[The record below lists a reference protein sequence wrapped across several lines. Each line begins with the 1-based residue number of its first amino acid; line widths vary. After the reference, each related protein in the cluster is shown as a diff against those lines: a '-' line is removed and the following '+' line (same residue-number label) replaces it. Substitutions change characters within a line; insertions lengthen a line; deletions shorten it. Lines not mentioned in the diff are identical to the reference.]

1 MIPRDHVASLER
13 VTKNQVSA
21 LRSYQ
26 NSTPVKGSWESCRR
40 LERSAF
46 LLQEERICR
55 RGVLFQRGR
64 FCWGEGRYFFGGWYH
79 FQKGWLVGI
88 ERDIRALREES
99 LAWEKKELKHLEDE
113 SRVTRKKK
121 KSERAFSRYV
131 WCSFFFIISTHD
143 SVFFIFYFLWLSL
156 IFWALDDCSSMWWRI
171 TFLSHCLSE
180 YGSLLWWNFVD
191 AFILIFV
198 MTCLAAPLVGEP
210 LISTWKG
217 IPLWLCSPYL
227 FGFQVSC
234 VLSCSL
240 ISISGAS
247 THISALWFT
256 FLDLLW
262 MIDCLFWPVLENERV
277 AR

>member
-113 SRVTRKKK
+113 SRVTRKKR
-121 KSERAFSRYV
+121 KSEKAVPGTFDV
-131 WCSFFFIISTHD
+131 
-143 SVFFIFYFLWLSL
+143 VFFYHFHSWLCFLWSSIFFSMVISAFLGIGWLFEHLMMYYFSL
-156 IFWALDDCSSMWWRI
+156 TLFIWIWLTPMMEFCWCFHLDICYD
-171 TFLSHCLSE
+171 
-180 YGSLLWWNFVD
+180 
-191 AFILIFV
+191 
-198 MTCLAAPLVGEP
+198 
-210 LISTWKG
+210 
-217 IPLWLCSPYL
+217 
-227 FGFQVSC
+227 
-234 VLSCSL
+234 LSCCTTGWGTL
-240 ISISGAS
+240 DFNMKGDPTMALLTLSIG
-247 THISALWFT
+247 F
-256 FLDLLW
+256 
-262 MIDCLFWPVLENERV
+262 
-277 AR
+277 